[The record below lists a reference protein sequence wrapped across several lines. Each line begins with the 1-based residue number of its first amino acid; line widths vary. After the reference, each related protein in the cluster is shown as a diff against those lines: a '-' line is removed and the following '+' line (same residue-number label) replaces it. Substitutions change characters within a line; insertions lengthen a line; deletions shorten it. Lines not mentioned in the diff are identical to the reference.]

1 LYPYVR
7 DLLLAMLA
15 WLCGKWAVKYV
26 SAFPQL
32 DYDRFSDVFTLLLFQ
47 PIGLLLSGVMFATS
61 SYLLYTLLTENGK
74 QLGTTRSST
83 NRLLH
88 GLVVL
93 FALYIAVIQF
103 MKTPI
108 ATSVV
113 IVLIVGTKL
122 YQLLRRRVLQADIGK
137 WTDEK

>member
-1 LYPYVR
+1 VYPYVR

-15 WLCGKWAVKYV
+15 WSCGNWAVKYV

-32 DYDRFSDVFTLLLFQ
+32 DYDRISDIFTLLLFQ
-47 PIGLLLSGVMFATS
+47 PFGLLLSGLMFASS
-61 SYLLYTLLTENGK
+61 SYLLYKLLVENGK
-74 QLGTTRSST
+74 QLVTTLTST

-108 ATSVV
+108 ATSLV
-113 IVLIVGTKL
+113 IVWLVGSKL
-122 YQLLRRRVLQADIGK
+122 YQLLSRRVFQADTGK